1 MPKEYK
7 SRIIYIL
14 KYLWQNTDEEHT
26 ATHSQIVDYLA
37 EKGIDA
43 TPRTVAADI
52 TELIEFGFDIICN
65 KSTQNHYFIG
75 SRVFEL
81 PEVKMLID
89 AIQAAQFI
97 PQSKADE
104 MIKKMR
110 VLSSC
115 HQSDVL
121 QRNLIVSKIKGDNTQ
136 FLYTVDLIN
145 TAINEMKQ
153 IRFQYINYDRQGHK
167 ALMYDGHTYTFSPL
181 AIVWNMDNYY
191 VAGFSKNT
199 EKVIKFRIDKIVK
212 PLQTDIDSLQPPD
225 GFDLSKICQS
235 SFLMYGDSEQAVTL
249 RCDYEVMDSVINRFG
264 EDIEIVSVDEQHF
277 DITET
282 VFTGS
287 TFYSWL
293 FNYCGK
299 IRIIAP
305 ESAIEDF
312 KKMLHAF
319 DEPEKVSDDLPF

>member
-14 KYLWQNTDEEHT
+14 KYLWENTDEEHT
-26 ATHSQIVDYLA
+26 TTHNQIIEYLS
-37 EKGIDA
+37 ENGIDA

-52 TELIEFGFDIICN
+52 TELIGLGFDIICN

-97 PQSKADE
+97 PERKSDD
-104 MIKKMR
+104 IIGKMR
-110 VLSSC
+110 FLSSRY
-115 HQSDVL
+115 QSDEL
-121 QRNLIVSKIKGDNTQ
+121 RRNLVISKVKGDNTQ
-136 FLYTVDLIN
+136 FLYTADLIN
-145 TAINEMKQ
+145 TAINKKKQ
-153 IRFQYINYDRQGHK
+153 IRFQYIKYDREGHK
-167 ALMYDGHTYTFSPL
+167 SLIYEGHTYSFSPL

-212 PLQTDIDSLQPPD
+212 PELTDIDSLQLPD
-225 GFDLSKICQS
+225 RFDLSKILQS
-235 SFLMYGDSEQAVTL
+235 MFLMYGDFEQEVTL
-249 RCDYEVMDSVINRFG
+249 RCDYEVMDSIINRFG
-264 EDIEIVSVDEQHF
+264 ESIKIIPVDDEHF

-282 VFTGS
+282 VMIGS
-287 TFYSWL
+287 TFYSWV
-293 FNYCGK
+293 FNYGGQ
-299 IRIIAP
+299 IRIVSP
-305 ESAIEDF
+305 ESAVEGF
-312 KKMLHAF
+312 YKLLHSF
-319 DEPEKVSDDLPF
+319 DEPNIMSDDLPF